1 MRNFR
6 MTIAMVGVG
15 VSVATLG
22 GGLTIAETGAS
33 STPSALASNPM
44 GAPQAVTTL
53 GRPVPLAITDVA
65 TVSTP
70 TGTTLHTANVKVG
83 QATESILVNSKGLPL
98 YIYKPD
104 TASISK
110 VTGELAALWPPLIA
124 NHPTA
129 SGSTG
134 TLSTVLTA
142 NGRQVTY
149 NGHFLY
155 TFAED
160 VPLQVSGQNVENFFV
175 ATPHITVNHGNAS
188 TTKTAPSPAS
198 ATGRS
203 GY

>member
-22 GGLTIAETGAS
+22 GGLAVAETGAS
-33 STPSALASNPM
+33 STPSALAANPM
-44 GAPQAVTTL
+44 GAAQAVTPL
-53 GRPVPLAITDVA
+53 GTPAPLAITELA
-65 TVSTP
+65 TVRTS
-70 TGTTLHTANVKVG
+70 TGTTLHTAKVKVG

-104 TASISK
+104 TASQSK
-110 VTGELAALWPPLIA
+110 VTGQLAALWPPLIA
-124 NHPTA
+124 KHPTA

-134 TLSTVLTA
+134 TLSTVPTT

-188 TTKTAPSPAS
+188 NTTTAPAPAS
-198 ATGRS
+198 ATSRS